1 MDDKTPI
8 LILKNIIQ
16 DGLLAVLMI
25 SHLMIFDDIL
35 KNIRNDSKIIKYHQI
50 AINICTFSWLPGMEA
65 NVSDFVPRPIST
77 LLRNEMKQ
85 NIGRF
90 TNTHENLIAE
100 HGE

>member
-1 MDDKTPI
+1 
-8 LILKNIIQ
+8 
-16 DGLLAVLMI
+16 
-25 SHLMIFDDIL
+25 
-35 KNIRNDSKIIKYHQI
+35 
-50 AINICTFSWLPGMEA
+50 MEA

-90 TNTHENLIAE
+90 TNTHENSVAE